1 MPRTVNEPSSSS
13 SSTDALSA
21 AALPVAPLRAAPPAR
36 SAARWLALG
45 MVLLA
50 VLAFA
55 ALAVAIGTQQRL
67 RGLERELVKRQQ
79 SSQDDSAEARMLSHQ
94 ALDASREAAAK
105 VALLDAR
112 VSEATL
118 QRSQLEDLIQSLSR
132 SRDENVVAD
141 VESSLRV
148 AQQQT
153 LITGSA
159 EPLVA
164 ALKQSDDRLARYNQP
179 RLERVRRAIAHDLD
193 RVKATSVVDIAS
205 LTVKL
210 DEVVRQIDELPLVTE
225 PRKAAAPAAP
235 ARAARRAAV
244 VASAASTPSAPARAA
259 WAQWVTD
266 RWDELATPVWNEVRT
281 LVRVSRIDTPEAA
294 LVAPE
299 QAFFL
304 RENVKLRLLNARLAL
319 LSRQFDTAQ
328 ADLRDAQS
336 AIDRYFDHGARR
348 FASTSE
354 LLRQVVAQARQ
365 VSIPRPD
372 ETFAALTAAAAGR

>member
-13 SSTDALSA
+13 SPSDALSA
-21 AALPVAPLRAAPPAR
+21 PVLPVAALRPAPAANT
-36 SAARWLALG
+36 AARWLALG

-50 VLAFA
+50 ILAIV
-55 ALAVAIGTQQRL
+55 ALAVAVGAQQRL

-79 SSQDDSAEARMLSHQ
+79 SSQDDAAEARMLSHQ
-94 ALDASREAAAK
+94 AQDAAREAAAK

-159 EPLVA
+159 EPLVS
-164 ALKQSDDRLARYNQP
+164 ALKQADDRLARYNQP
-179 RLERVRRAIAHDLD
+179 RLERVRRAIGHDLD
-193 RVKATSVVDIAS
+193 RVKATSVVDISS
-205 LTVKL
+205 LTLKL

-225 PRKAAAPAAP
+225 PRKVPP
-235 ARAARRAAV
+235 VAAV
-244 VASAASTPSAPARAA
+244 RTPRRVASAASAASVPGTAARAA
-259 WAQWVTD
+259 WAQWVID
-266 RWDELATPVWNEVRT
+266 RWDELATPVWAEVRT

-336 AIDRYFDHGARR
+336 AIDRYFDHGAKRVS
-348 FASTSE
+348 ATSE
-354 LLRQVVAQARQ
+354 LLRQVSSQARQ
-365 VSIPRPD
+365 VAIPRPD
-372 ETFAALTAAAAGR
+372 ETLAALTAAAAGR